1 MNPTHTSRI
10 FLLEGMHCAACA
22 SRAERALK
30 KMAGMESAAVNFASA
45 EAAVCFDATVT
56 SPEQMRDTLQKYGF
70 TLHIETQEPSA
81 DTGNPERFAQL
92 RRRAAIAA
100 VLTLVVMACGM
111 LAPAGPRLSP
121 LLAWLLA
128 TPVVAV
134 CGQEF
139 FKNAW
144 KQARGLTANMDT
156 LVALSTGIAYLF
168 SAFTAAWPGFWT
180 SRGMEAHVYFDS
192 ACGIITFILL
202 GRWLEER
209 AKRQTA
215 SSLRHLIGLQPR
227 TTTVC
232 LPDGSMA
239 ERPIAAVKAGDTV
252 LVRPGERIAVDG
264 TVTEGRSY
272 VDESLLSG
280 EPMPVLKEQG
290 TPVFAGTVNGK
301 GSLRFRA
308 EQVGETTMLAHI
320 IRMVRTAQNSKA
332 PIQRL
337 TDRIAAVFVPT
348 VIAAALLTWALWW
361 LLGPAGAPVRGLL
374 AAVTVLVIAC
384 PCALGLATPTALMV
398 GIGRAAEKGIL
409 VKDAESLQRAARVD
423 TVVLDKTGTITEGR
437 PEVVQAEWA
446 EGKEAAPVLLGLE
459 QHSEHPLAEAIVRHL
474 TGHEAAGLTGFDSET
489 GRGVQALHGGTLY
502 RAGSG
507 DWMGQTGAQVPE
519 RLARTADGWLAEGHT
534 VVWFFTQEKAL
545 AVLAIAD
552 RMKASSPG
560 AVAALQRRGIE
571 VHLLSGDHREAVEKT
586 AARLGIRHCRGGVLP
601 DGKAAY
607 VDTLRKQG
615 HTVAMAG
622 DGINDSA
629 ALAAADL
636 SFAMG
641 QGSAVA
647 MDIAGMT
654 IIRSDLQGIVEA
666 IRLSRRTVRVI
677 RENLFW
683 AFIYNA
689 VCIPVAAGAL
699 YPLCGFQLN
708 PMWAGAAMAL
718 SSLSVVGNS
727 LRLRRA

>member
-1 MNPTHTSRI
+1 
-10 FLLEGMHCAACA
+10 
-22 SRAERALK
+22 
-30 KMAGMESAAVNFASA
+30 MAGMESANVNFASA
-45 EAAVCFDATVT
+45 EAAVCFDAATT
-56 SPEQMRDTLQKYGF
+56 SPEEMRETLQRYGF
-70 TLHIETQEPSA
+70 TLHIGNQEPA
-81 DTGNPERFAQL
+81 AGTAAPDRFVRL
-92 RRRAAIAA
+92 RRRAIAA
-100 VLTLVVMACGM
+100 ALLTLAVMACGM
-111 LAPAGPRLSP
+111 LNPVGTTLSP

-128 TPVVAV
+128 TPVVAL

-139 FKNAW
+139 FRNAW

-168 SAFTAAWPGFWT
+168 STFTAVWPGFWT
-180 SRGMEAHVYFDS
+180 ARGMEAHVYFDS
-192 ACGIITFILL
+192 ACGIVSFILL

-215 SSLRHLIGLQPR
+215 SSLRHLIGLQPS

-232 LPDGSMA
+232 LPDGSLA

-280 EPMPVLKEQG
+280 EPVPVLKEQG
-290 TPVFAGTVNGK
+290 ASVFAGTVNGK

-337 TDRIAAVFVPT
+337 TDRIAAVFVPAVLAT
-348 VIAAALLTWALWW
+348 ALLTWAMWW

-409 VKDAESLQRAARVD
+409 VKDAESLQQAVRVD
-423 TVVLDKTGTITEGR
+423 TVVLDKTGTLTEGR
-437 PEVVQAEWA
+437 PEVVHAEWA
-446 EGKEAAPVLLGLE
+446 AGSEAAPVLLGLE

-474 TGHEAAGLTGFDSET
+474 AGQEAAALTGFSSET
-489 GRGVQALHGGTLY
+489 GRGVQATHGETLY

-519 RLARTADGWLAEGHT
+519 RLARTACGWLAEGHT
-534 VVWFFTQEKAL
+534 AVWFFTQEKAL
-545 AVLAIAD
+545 AVFAIAD
-552 RMKASSPG
+552 RLKPSSPG
-560 AVAALQRRGIE
+560 AVAELQRRGIE
-571 VHLLSGDHREAVEKT
+571 VHLLSGDHQEAVEKT
-586 AARLGIRHCRGGVLP
+586 AARLGIRHFKGGVLP

-607 VDTLRKQG
+607 VESLRQQG
-615 HTVAMAG
+615 HTVTMAG

-636 SFAMG
+636 GFAMG

-654 IIRSDLQGIVEA
+654 IIRSDLQGIAEA

>member
-22 SRAERALK
+22 SRAERVLK
-30 KMAGMESAAVNFASA
+30 KMAGMESAAVNFAST
-45 EAAVCFDATVT
+45 EAAVVFDATVT

-70 TLHIETQEPSA
+70 TLHIETQEPAA
-81 DTGNPERFAQL
+81 DTGKPERFAQL
-92 RRRAAIAA
+92 RRRALIAA
-100 VLTLVVMACGM
+100 VLTLAVMACGM
-111 LAPAGPRLSP
+111 LAPAGAVLSP

-128 TPVVAV
+128 TPVVAG

-139 FKNAW
+139 FRNAW
-144 KQARGLTANMDT
+144 KQARGFTANMDT

-168 SAFTAAWPGFWT
+168 SAFTAIWPGFWT

-215 SSLRHLIGLQPR
+215 SSLRHLIGLQPA

-252 LVRPGERIAVDG
+252 MVRPGERIAVDG

-290 TPVFAGTVNGK
+290 ASVFAGTVNGK

-348 VIAAALLTWALWW
+348 VIAAALLTWALWG

-446 EGKEAAPVLLGLE
+446 AGSEAAPVLLGLE

-474 TGHEAAGLTGFDSET
+474 AGHAAADLVDFNSET
-489 GRGVQALHGGTLY
+489 GRGVQAMHGGTLY

-519 RLARTADGWLAEGHT
+519 RLARMAADWLAEGHT

-552 RMKASSPG
+552 RMKTSSPG
-560 AVAALQRRGIE
+560 AVAELQRRGIE

-586 AARLGIRHCRGGVLP
+586 AARLGISHCRGGVLP

-607 VDTLRKQG
+607 VEALRKQG
-615 HTVAMAG
+615 RTVAMAG

-666 IRLSRRTVRVI
+666 IRLSRRTVRII